1 MEPGPEGRGA
11 ASGTRSLGRG
21 RFEELA
27 AGFETA
33 RVVVLGDL
41 MLDRYVSGP
50 ADRVS
55 PEAPVPVVRVDREW
69 DAVGGAANVAANVR
83 ALGARCDV
91 VGVLGSD
98 APGEAVAAALERL
111 GAGCR
116 CARDASRA
124 TTVKTRVLA
133 RGQQVVRIDRED
145 PEPVGLGVAEEL
157 AAHIDAVLPGA
168 DALVVADYDKGALI
182 PPLIRHTLATAAS
195 TSIPVLVDPKRRNF
209 FAYGGATVFK
219 PNRAELEA
227 ALGEPVRPDGVDWL
241 GAARERVGCSH
252 LLLTLGAAGMVLA
265 SPGRPPYRVAARA
278 RSVYDVSG
286 AGDTVAAVVAVA
298 LAAGA
303 GLEEAVEVAAVGAA
317 AGVARVGVATVS
329 AEEIALRLADEAPGI
344 PRRGASI
351 GGAPS
356 PGADPASPGP
366 KTPNRTG

>member
-1 MEPGPEGRGA
+1 MDG
-11 ASGTRSLGRG
+11 G
-21 RFEELA
+21 RFAEIA
-27 AGFETA
+27 AGFGAA

-41 MLDRYVSGP
+41 MLDRYVAGP

-91 VGVLGSD
+91 VGVLGRD
-98 APGEAVAAALERL
+98 APGEAVEEALLRL

-116 CARDASRA
+116 CARDGSRA

-145 PEPVGLGVAEEL
+145 PAPVPPPVAEEL

-168 DALVVADYDKGALI
+168 DALVVADYDKGALS
-182 PPLIRHTLATAAS
+182 PPLIRHVLAAAAAAS
-195 TSIPVLVDPKRRNF
+195 LPVLVDPKRRNF
-209 FAYGGATVFK
+209 FAYSGATIFK
-219 PNRAELEA
+219 PNRPELEA
-227 ALGEPVRPDGVDWL
+227 ALGEPPRPNDDDWL
-241 GAARERVGCSH
+241 AAARERVGCDH

-265 SPGRPPYRVAARA
+265 SPGSPMCRVTARA

-303 GLEEAVEVAAVGAA
+303 RLAEAVEVAAIAAA
-317 AGVARVGVATVS
+317 AGVAKVGVATVS
-329 AEEIALRLADEAPGI
+329 PEEIALRFADRAPG
-344 PRRGASI
+344 A
-351 GGAPS
+351 
-356 PGADPASPGP
+356 PGAVGDY
-366 KTPNRTG
+366 TL

>member
-1 MEPGPEGRGA
+1 MDG
-11 ASGTRSLGRG
+11 G
-21 RFEELA
+21 RFAEIA
-27 AGFETA
+27 AGFGAA

-41 MLDRYVSGP
+41 MLDRYVAGP

-91 VGVLGSD
+91 VGVLGRD
-98 APGEAVAAALERL
+98 APGEAVHAALHRL

-116 CARDASRA
+116 CARDGSRA

-145 PEPVGLGVAEEL
+145 PSPVGHRTTEEL

-168 DALVVADYDKGALI
+168 ATLVVADYDKGAVTR
-182 PPLIRHTLATAAS
+182 PLIRHALAAADCAS
-195 TSIPVLVDPKRRNF
+195 VPVLVDPKRRNF
-209 FAYGGATVFK
+209 FAYAGATIFK

-227 ALGEPVRPDGVDWL
+227 ALGEPARPDDGDWL
-241 GAARERVGCSH
+241 EAARERAGCDH
-252 LLLTLGAAGMVLA
+252 LLLTMGAGGMVLA
-265 SPGRPPYRVAARA
+265 SPGRPPRRVAARA

-286 AGDTVAAVVAVA
+286 AGDTVAAIVAVA

-303 GLEEAVEVAAVGAA
+303 RLSEAVEAAAIAAAVG
-317 AGVARVGVATVS
+317 VAKIGVATVS
-329 AEEIALRLADEAPGI
+329 PEEIASHLVDRMPGVVRSAPGV
-344 PRRGASI
+344 GS
-351 GGAPS
+351 APN
-356 PGADPASPGP
+356 PGARPPDSGP
-366 KTPNRTG
+366 DIPNSTR

>member
-1 MEPGPEGRGA
+1 MDRDRFAGLATGFGA
-11 ASGTRSLGRG
+11 
-21 RFEELA
+21 
-27 AGFETA
+27 A

-41 MLDRYVSGP
+41 MLDRYVAGP

-83 ALGARCDV
+83 ALGAGCDV
-91 VGVLGSD
+91 VGVLGRD
-98 APGEAVAAALERL
+98 APGGVVEEALEGL

-116 CARDASRA
+116 CVRDGSRA

-145 PEPVGLGVAEEL
+145 PAPVPASVAELL
-157 AAHIDAVLPGA
+157 AARIDAVLPGA
-168 DALVVADYDKGALI
+168 DALVVADYDKGALT
-182 PPLIRHTLATAAS
+182 PPLIRHVLAAAAAGS
-195 TSIPVLVDPKRRNF
+195 VPVVVDPKRRNF
-209 FAYGGATVFK
+209 FAYGGGTVFK

-227 ALGEPVRPDGVDWL
+227 AFGEAALPGDGGWL
-241 GAARERVGCSH
+241 EAARVRAGCEH

-265 SPGRPPYRVAARA
+265 SPGRSPRRVAARA

-303 GLEEAVEVAAVGAA
+303 RLAEAVEAAAVAAA
-317 AGVARVGVATVS
+317 AGVAKVGVATVS
-329 AEEIALRLADEAPGI
+329 PQEIAAGLTGRTPDAAGPGAEVGEASNPAPGI
-344 PRRGASI
+344 RNS
-351 GGAPS
+351 
-356 PGADPASPGP
+356 
-366 KTPNRTG
+366 T

>member
-1 MEPGPEGRGA
+1 MD
-11 ASGTRSLGRG
+11 RG
-21 RFEELA
+21 RFAGIA
-27 AGFETA
+27 AGFGAA

-41 MLDRYVSGP
+41 MLDRYVAGP

-91 VGVLGSD
+91 VGVLGED
-98 APGEAVAAALERL
+98 APGEVVEEALRAL

-116 CARDASRA
+116 CARDGSRA

-145 PEPVGLGVAEEL
+145 PAPVPPPVAAEL
-157 AAHIDAVLPGA
+157 AAHLDAVLAGA
-168 DALVVADYDKGALI
+168 DALVVADYDKGALT
-182 PPLIRHTLATAAS
+182 PKLIRHALAAAAS
-195 TSIPVLVDPKRRNF
+195 GSVPVLVDPKRRNF

-227 ALGEPVRPDGVDWL
+227 ALGEPVRPGDGDWL
-241 GAARERVGCSH
+241 EAARDRVGCDH

-265 SPGRPPYRVAARA
+265 SPGGAPRRIAARA

-303 GLEEAVEVAAVGAA
+303 RLAEAVEAAAVAAS
-317 AGVARVGVATVS
+317 AGVARIGVATVS
-329 AEEIALRLADEAPGI
+329 PQEIASRLADRTHGAPG
-344 PRRGASI
+344 PDAGAASV
-351 GGAPS
+351 PN
-356 PGADPASPGP
+356 PGAG
-366 KTPNRTG
+366 NRDSTD